1 MDSIF
6 DAVNFRIKM
15 GGADVAIAIAQD
27 HASGEVLMV
36 AFMNKEAFEK
46 TVESGTMHYYSTSR
60 RKIWHKGEESGHV
73 QNVKE
78 IRIDCDGDAILFKVE
93 QNSAACHE
101 GYYSCFFRKLDKGV
115 WKVVGDQVF
124 EPEDVYG
131 G

>member
-27 HASGEVLMV
+27 HATGEVLMV

-73 QNVKE
+73 QKVKE

-101 GYYSCFFRKLDKGV
+101 GYYSCFFRKLDKGE
-115 WKVVGDQVF
+115 WKFVGDRVF
-124 EPEDVYG
+124 KPEDVY
-131 G
+131 